1 MPRYLTFGTLTL
13 DPGKR
18 PIAEGVA
25 DQGVAFMQQQP
36 GFQQVIF
43 FVDESKDLYGAVGVW
58 DSREAAEAA
67 DQVLGPGFAEAFG
80 EHLKGEITTEFYEIY
95 EPKAT

>member
-1 MPRYLTFGTLTL
+1 MARCLTIARLTL

-18 PIAEGVA
+18 PFAEGVA
-25 DQGVAFMQQQP
+25 DQGVAFVQQQP

-43 FVDESKDLYGAVGVW
+43 FIDESKDLYGAVSVW

-67 DQVLGPGFAEAFG
+67 DKVLTPGFAEAFG
-80 EHLKGEITTEFYEIY
+80 EHLKGEITAEYFEIY
-95 EPKAT
+95 ESTAT